1 MTVPVPRKVLVTG
14 GSRGIGA
21 AVVHA
26 FADRGAD
33 VLFTYR
39 ADAAAAD
46 RVATGTAGSPG
57 SASPV
62 RHALGDDPTDLVDAV
77 AARLGGLDALVLNAA
92 QWRGGRLGDTSEAEW
107 WSLVET
113 NLRGSAQVVRA
124 TLDALTRST
133 AGSITF
139 VGSIVGQIG
148 FAGDTAYASSKAA
161 LVGLARSLAKE
172 LGGQGVR
179 VNVVAPGFIETDMS
193 SEVSPAARERILQRS
208 VLRRPGTPADVA
220 EAVAFMSE
228 DAHFATGVV
237 LPIDGGWS
245 L

>member
-1 MTVPVPRKVLVTG
+1 MTEPLPRRVLVTG

-26 FADRGAD
+26 LAARGAD

-46 RVATGTAGSPG
+46 RVVADAAGLPG
-57 SASPV
+57 SARAV
-62 RHALGDDPTDLVDAV
+62 RHALGEDPATLVETV
-77 AARLGGLDALVLNAA
+77 GSQLGGLDALICNAA
-92 QWRGGRLGDTSEAEW
+92 QWRGGRLVDTPEAEW

-113 NLRGSAQVVRA
+113 NLRGSAQLVRA
-124 TLDALTRST
+124 TVDLLMSSP
-133 AGSITF
+133 AGSITL

-161 LVGLARSLAKE
+161 LVGLGRSLAKE
-172 LGGQGVR
+172 LGGHGVR

-193 SEVSPAARERILQRS
+193 SEVSPAARERILRRS
-208 VLRRPGTPADVA
+208 VLGRPGTPADVA
-220 EAVAFMSE
+220 QAVVFLSE
-228 DAHFATGVV
+228 DAGFATGVV

>member
-1 MTVPVPRKVLVTG
+1 
-14 GSRGIGA
+14 
-21 AVVHA
+21 
-26 FADRGAD
+26 
-33 VLFTYR
+33 
-39 ADAAAAD
+39 
-46 RVATGTAGSPG
+46 VA
-57 SASPV
+57 
-62 RHALGDDPTDLVDAV
+62 
-77 AARLGGLDALVLNAA
+77 
-92 QWRGGRLGDTSEAEW
+92 
-107 WSLVET
+107 LVET